1 MLPFFGALPLAFGS
15 GMGAELRQPLGI
27 AIMGGLVVSQLLTLY
42 TTPVIYLTFDTWAK
56 QIYDRL
62 LTNGLAKG
70 VT

>member
-1 MLPFFGALPLAFGS
+1 
-15 GMGAELRQPLGI
+15 MGAELRQPLGI
-27 AIMGGLVVSQLLTLY
+27 AIMGGLVVSQLLTIY

-70 VT
+70 AT